1 MKEHP
6 QQENRRLI
14 LTVCSGLNK
23 TDLHYRWR
31 SKVAG
36 SKKRRQCFLTLRS
49 VGLEGVVVR
58 DCRPQKSPGAIFD
71 VA

>member
-36 SKKRRQCFLTLRS
+36 SKKRRQFFLTQRS

-58 DCRPQKSPGAIFD
+58 ESRPQKIAGSDF
-71 VA
+71 